1 VIGACL
7 DPIRL
12 PALRSGR
19 PHLACLAAAAGCP
32 AAALP
37 GDPQVIVPDE
47 PATGLDARGAGWLRR
62 QIRHWAAAGRTVLA
76 AGHSLTEL
84 APAADRVLVLDQGPI
99 IGQAAAGE
107 LGPGA
112 ALSEALPGL
121 LTAKP
126 RTRP

>member
-1 VIGACL
+1 MPDRAGPAAQVASRRAGGYS
-7 DPIRL
+7 PGTRQRL
-12 PALRSGR
+12 TL
-19 PHLACLAAAAGCP
+19 

-62 QIRHWAAAGRTVLA
+62 QIRHWAAAGRTVL